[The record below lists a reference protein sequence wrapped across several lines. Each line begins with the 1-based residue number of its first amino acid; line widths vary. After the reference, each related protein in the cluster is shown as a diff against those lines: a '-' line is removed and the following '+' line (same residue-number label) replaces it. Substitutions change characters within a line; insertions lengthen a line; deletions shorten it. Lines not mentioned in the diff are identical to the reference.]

1 MTANRLER
9 LFRTNSSVKLSA
21 YVLLADGLFS
31 LSSEYGCETYGD
43 VGDNEVR
50 VYYSKCSLGQN
61 LFELEELM
69 ERGVAV
75 HFING
80 VNGNSPEKLLEEASR
95 YALEVA
101 GELKY
106 YSYLTSRSRVEYSL
120 LVMKSGDVYIA
131 EGEVD
136 RVSLPY
142 VSDVILEAHTHPI
155 SCTPSGRDV
164 VTTMVRFMEG
174 LYASAVVGPSCVFL
188 VYRVRPLTEED
199 LVAIRRL
206 PELLE
211 RRRPWAGTM
220 SLGRTKVLLVPY

>member
-1 MTANRLER
+1 MTTNKLER

-31 LSSEYGCETYGD
+31 LSSEYECETYGD

-50 VYYSKCSLGQN
+50 VYYGRCSLGQN
-61 LFELEELM
+61 LFELEELR
-69 ERGVAV
+69 ESGVAV
-75 HFING
+75 HLVNG
-80 VNGNSPEKLLEEASR
+80 VNGKSPEKLLEEASR
-95 YALEVA
+95 YALEVVS
-101 GELKY
+101 ELKY
-106 YSYLTSRSRVEYSL
+106 YSYLTSQTRVEYSL
-120 LVMKSGDVYIA
+120 FVMKSGDVYIA

-155 SCTPSGRDV
+155 SCIPSERDA
-164 VTTMVRFMEG
+164 VTAMVRFMEG
-174 LYASAVVGPSCVFL
+174 LYASAIVGPSCVLL

-211 RRRPWAGTM
+211 SQRPWTGTM
-220 SLGRTKVLLVPY
+220 SLGRMKVLLVPY